1 MPALRA
7 SRFSPLPIHLCL
19 GFATAFL
26 HTPLWAESVESLPR
40 EARAQDETE
49 AAKGLEL
56 SATNIDAQSLGEN
69 TENSG
74 SYVPGTT
81 SMGGKGPQKLREIP
95 QSVTV
100 ITRQRLED
108 QQLTN
113 MDQVMNQMTGVTRK
127 EAWAKN
133 TYVSRGFEIT
143 NVRYEGGATSTL
155 LDSSR
160 FEDLAQFDSVGLLR
174 GADGLYGAG
183 EPGGV
188 INFMYKRPLAQ
199 PQVKLMTSAGS
210 WDNYRGEFDVT
221 GPLGMDGRLR
231 GRYVG
236 VLEDKHSF
244 VDYDHKKRNL
254 NYASFEFDV
263 TDESLLFFGLSH
275 QRDDL
280 NGVRNTLARFAD
292 GSDLGLPRSTNLT
305 TPWSWNDIEST
316 TLFVRLDQ
324 QLNDAWKAVAN
335 LRHTI
340 NENAQNVVELE
351 NPIDPVTGAGGVWWN
366 NQHDYRTTETTLD
379 LNTQGSFELFG
390 HSHDL
395 TVGVD
400 ASNKKGKGGSYWNM
414 LYADSVFSPTL
425 PGYYPTA
432 ENFPDTST
440 DVRKVGSYTSLRIRP
455 VDDLSLI
462 VGGRYTLKE
471 DTEYVGATGQKLSS
485 VEEDPQ
491 FVPYYGIVYDL
502 TPTLSLYA
510 SHAEIYK
517 SQATLLQGPPPGS
530 KALEP
535 LTGTN
540 YEIGIKS
547 EMADGRLLGS
557 FALYRIEKK
566 GEGQTDP
573 NYPRNWG
580 AVTSCCYV
588 GNGYQLSQGFEVE
601 LNGEVAPGLQ
611 VSMGYTYNANENK
624 RQGDA
629 RFSTHTP
636 RHLFKLWGDYRF
648 QRLHALSLG
657 AGVIAQSQ
665 HSEAGTVVPMGST
678 TGDSLDYTFVE
689 SGYALYSARAA
700 YDLDE
705 HWTLALNA
713 NNLFD
718 KTYYSTVSSTG
729 YGNLYGEPRS
739 FMLSLSGQF

>member
-1 MPALRA
+1 MSP
-7 SRFSPLPIHLCL
+7 RFSRLKPLPLHLCL
-19 GFATAFL
+19 GLGAVFLQGPLRAETIEVAASEAVSKEKTTA
-26 HTPLWAESVESLPR
+26 
-40 EARAQDETE
+40 
-49 AAKGLEL
+49 GMEL
-56 SATNIDAQSLGEN
+56 SATSIEGEWLGET
-69 TENSG
+69 TENTG
-74 SYVPGTT
+74 SYAPGTT
-81 SMGGKGPQKLREIP
+81 AIGGKGPQKLKDIA

-100 ITRQRLED
+100 MTNQRIED
-108 QQLTN
+108 QQLKS

-133 TYVSRGFEIT
+133 TYVSRGFEI
-143 NVRYEGGATSTL
+143 NDVRYEGGATSSI

-160 FEDLAQFDSVGLLR
+160 YEDMAQFDSVGLLR
-174 GADGLYGAG
+174 GADGLYGGG

-188 INFMYKRPLAQ
+188 INLMYKRPMAQ
-199 PQVKLMTSAGS
+199 TQVKTMTSAGS
-210 WDNYRGEFDVT
+210 WDNYRGELDVT
-221 GPLGMDGRLR
+221 GTLGLDGRLR

-236 VLEDKHSF
+236 VLEDKRSF

-254 NYASFEFDV
+254 NYASFEFDASDD
-263 TDESLLFFGLSH
+263 TLLFFGFSH

-280 NGVRNTLARFAD
+280 NGVRNTLGRYAD
-292 GSDLGLPRSTNLT
+292 GSDLGLPRSTNRT

-316 TLFVRLDQ
+316 TVFARLDQ
-324 QLNDAWKAVAN
+324 QLNDNWKAVAN
-335 LRHTI
+335 VRHNI

-351 NPIDPVTGAGGVWWN
+351 NPIDPATGLGGSWWN
-366 NQHDYRTTETTLD
+366 NQHDYRTTETTFD
-379 LNTQGSFELFG
+379 LNLQGAFEALG

-395 TVGVD
+395 TVGID
-400 ASNKKGKGGSYWNM
+400 AGNKKGKGGSYWNY
-414 LYADSVFSPTL
+414 LYDDNIFSPTL
-425 PGYYPTA
+425 PSYYPTA
-432 ENFPDTST
+432 ESFPDTSSE
-440 DVRKVGSYTSLRIRP
+440 VRKIGSYTSLRIRP

-471 DTEYVGATGQKLSS
+471 DTEYVGAAGEKLSTID
-485 VEEDPQ
+485 EDRQ
-491 FVPYYGIVYDL
+491 FVPYYGIVYEL
-502 TPTLSLYA
+502 TPSTSVYA

-517 SQATLLQGPPPGS
+517 SQATKLQGPQPGT

-540 YEIGIKS
+540 YELGIKS
-547 EMADGRLLGS
+547 EMAGGKLLGS

-566 GEGQTDP
+566 GEAMADP

-601 LNGEVAPGLQ
+601 LNGEVLPGLQ

-624 RQGDA
+624 REGDA

-636 RHLFKLWGDYRF
+636 RHLFKLWSDYRF
-648 QRLHALSLG
+648 QSLPALSIG
-657 AGVIAQSQ
+657 GGVIAQSQ
-665 HSEAGTVVPMGST
+665 HSEQGTVVPLGST
-678 TGDSLDYTFVE
+678 SGDSLDYSFVE
-689 SGYALYSARAA
+689 SGYAIYSMRVG

-705 HWTLALNA
+705 HWSVDLNG

-739 FMLSLSGQF
+739 FLVSLRGQF

>member
-1 MPALRA
+1 MLPRHL
-7 SRFSPLPIHLCL
+7 SRLKPLPLHLCL
-19 GFATAFL
+19 GFTAVFL
-26 HTPLWAESVESLPR
+26 PDPARAETLEVAAKESVAE
-40 EARAQDETE
+40 ETAE
-49 AAKGLEL
+49 QSHGLEL
-56 SATNIDAQSLGEN
+56 SATSVEGEFLAEN
-69 TENSG
+69 TESSG
-74 SYVPGTT
+74 SYAPGMTAI
-81 SMGGKGPQKLREIP
+81 GGKGPQKLREIA

-100 ITRQRLED
+100 ITNKRLED
-108 QQLTN
+108 QQLKT

-143 NVRYEGGATSTL
+143 NVRYEGGATSTI

-160 FEDLAQFDSVGLLR
+160 YEDLAQFDSVGLLR

-188 INFMYKRPLAQ
+188 INLMYKRPMAET
-199 PQVKLMTSAGS
+199 QVKTLTSAGS

-221 GPLGMDGRLR
+221 GTLGLDGRLR

-254 NYASFEFDV
+254 NYASFEFDA
-263 TDESLLFFGLSH
+263 TEDTLLFFGVSH

-280 NGVRNTLARFAD
+280 NGVRNTLGRYSD

-316 TLFVRLDQ
+316 TVFARLDQ
-324 QLNDAWKAVAN
+324 QLNDSWKAVAN
-335 LRHTI
+335 VRHNI

-351 NPIDPVTGAGGVWWN
+351 NPIDPVTGEGGVWWN
-366 NQHDYRTTETTLD
+366 NQHDFRTTETTLD
-379 LNTQGSFELFG
+379 LNLQGAFELFG
-390 HSHDL
+390 HVHDL

-400 ASNKKGKGGSYWNM
+400 ASKKEGKGGSYWNE

-425 PGYYPTA
+425 PPYYPTA

-440 DVRKVGSYTSLRIRP
+440 DVKKVGSYTSLRIRP
-455 VDDLSLI
+455 MDDLSLI

-471 DTEYVGATGQKLSS
+471 DTEYVGATGEKLSS

-502 TPTLSLYA
+502 TPTTSLYA

-540 YEIGIKS
+540 YEIGVKS
-547 EMADGRLLGS
+547 ELADGRLLAS

-573 NYPRNWG
+573 NYPREWG

-588 GNGYQLSQGFEVE
+588 GNGYQLSEGFELE
-601 LNGEVAPGLQ
+601 LNGEVLPGLQ
-611 VSMGYTYNANENK
+611 VALGYTFNSNENK
-624 RQGDA
+624 RDGDA

-636 RHLFKLWGDYRF
+636 RHLFKLWSDYRF
-648 QRLHALSLG
+648 QRLPALSLG
-657 AGVIAQSQ
+657 AGVVAQSE
-665 HSEAGTVVPMGST
+665 HSESGTVVPMGAGA
-678 TGDSLDYTFVE
+678 GDSLDYSFVE
-689 SGYALYSARAA
+689 SGYAIYSARAA

-705 HWTLALNA
+705 HWTVALNG

-739 FMLSLSGQF
+739 FLVSLSGRF